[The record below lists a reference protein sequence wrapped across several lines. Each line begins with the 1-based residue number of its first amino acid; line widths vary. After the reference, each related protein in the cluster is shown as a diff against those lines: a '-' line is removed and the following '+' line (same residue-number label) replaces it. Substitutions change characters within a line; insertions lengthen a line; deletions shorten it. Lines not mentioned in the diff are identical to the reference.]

1 MLKVVVDATP
11 IQPKPSGVGLY
22 VANLIDSL
30 HKLQVQEE
38 FKLGIA
44 YQPGLKNWLSGNLS
58 LPALINQFPNIY
70 FVPIP
75 VRLSSLLLS
84 LSPNPLISS
93 YFEQGFDYPDIVQG
107 TNYSVYC
114 CGNSK
119 RIINIYDLVFIK
131 YSDYIDSVVQQ
142 YEKRIK
148 QCLKWTDLVLT
159 ISESSK
165 RDVVEYLGVD
175 PQRVYVTP
183 LASRYSSEYLSE
195 DQSERLKASIDY
207 DFSIPYLLFVSTIE
221 PRKNITSIIAAFN
234 RLKHKHKI
242 EHHLVLI
249 GRKGWHYEPIFA
261 AIENSPWNN
270 QIHHL
275 DYLSDEL
282 VALFYSKADAFVYPS
297 HYEGFGLP
305 VLEAM
310 TLGTPVITSNTSS
323 LPEVAGDAA
332 LLIDPDDS
340 TSLADSILNV
350 ISDSQLREKLISKG
364 KERAKLYSWE
374 RTAKETLK
382 AYKSLLI

>member
-30 HKLQVQEE
+30 HKLQVREE
-38 FKLGIA
+38 FQLGIA
-44 YQPGLKNWLSGNLS
+44 YQPGLKNWLIGNLS
-58 LPALINQFPNIY
+58 VPKLINQFPNTY
-70 FVPIP
+70 VVPIP
-75 VRLSSLLLS
+75 IRLSSLLLS
-84 LSPNPLISS
+84 LSPNRLISG
-93 YFEQGFDYPDIVQG
+93 YLEQRFDYPDIVQG

-114 CGNSK
+114 CRNSK

-142 YEKRIK
+142 YEKRIR
-148 QCLKWTDLVLT
+148 QCLEWTDLVIT

-165 RDVVEYLGVD
+165 RDVVEYLDVD
-175 PQRVYVTP
+175 PNRVYVTP
-183 LASRYSSEYLSE
+183 LASRYSSGYLSE
-195 DQSERLKASIDY
+195 EQSEMIKASVDY

-221 PRKNITSIIAAFN
+221 PRKNIASIIAAFN
-234 RLKHKHKI
+234 RLKQKHKI

-261 AIENSPWNN
+261 AIENSPWSH

-332 LLIDPDDS
+332 LLVDPDDS
-340 TSLADSILNV
+340 TSLADAILKA
-350 ISDSQLREKLISKG
+350 IGDSQLRAELIGKG

-374 RTAKETLK
+374 RTAQETLK
-382 AYKSLLI
+382 AYKSLLV